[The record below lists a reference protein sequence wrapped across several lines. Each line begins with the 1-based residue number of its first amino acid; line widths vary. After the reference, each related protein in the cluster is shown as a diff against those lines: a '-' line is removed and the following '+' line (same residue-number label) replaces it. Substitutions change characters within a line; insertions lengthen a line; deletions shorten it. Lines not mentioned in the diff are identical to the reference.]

1 VQNFRVMLGMIF
13 QRPEMTNQSH
23 QLGARWVNQA
33 NPDFLY
39 RFPLDLDKGNTVAC
53 AVMIPGGQVLAQERR
68 K

>member
-1 VQNFRVMLGMIF
+1 MIF

-33 NPDFLY
+33 NPDSCHPFH
-39 RFPLDLDKGNTVAC
+39 LDLNRGNSVVH
-53 AVMIPGGQVLAQERR
+53 AVMIPGGQVLAKESR